1 MKNISEISDITD
13 KVVETTAD
21 KVDKNKGFIIS
32 VIVVFIIS
40 FLLNAFV
47 VQLAKVNGESM
58 MPNFEPSQL
67 LVVSK
72 ISSKD
77 NYKRGDIII
86 FKYNGKKL
94 IKRLVGLPGEK
105 VQIIDNDIYIN
116 DSKIEDYVDIKM
128 TEIENNK
135 LTGKGITLKEGE
147 YIFLGDNRNNS
158 IDSRRF
164 GVIKKKDIIGKVILR
179 FIPFTKY

>member
-13 KVVETTAD
+13 KVVGTTAD

-32 VIVVFIIS
+32 VIAVFIIS
-40 FLLNAFV
+40 FLFNAFI

-77 NYKRGDIII
+77 NYKRGDVII

-135 LTGKGITLKEGE
+135 LTGEGITLKEGE

-164 GVIKKKDIIGKVILR
+164 GVVKKKDVIGKVILR